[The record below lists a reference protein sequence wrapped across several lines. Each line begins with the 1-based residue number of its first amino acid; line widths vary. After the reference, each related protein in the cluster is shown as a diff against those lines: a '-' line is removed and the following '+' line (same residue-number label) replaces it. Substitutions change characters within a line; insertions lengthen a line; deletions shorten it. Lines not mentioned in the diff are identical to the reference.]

1 MNESKNNK
9 SDSSEKKLKL
19 LIVDDDNTQIQRI
32 KAILKDIDYPEV
44 SCRTAESAEEAL
56 TIIGSSVIELVLSDY
71 RLPGM
76 NGLELLKEIKK
87 INPLIG
93 VVIMTAFENVKDA
106 VEILQNGGD
115 DYLIKPT
122 GKSQIE
128 HVLIRFYE
136 KLSIYRENESVNRET
151 RASFE
156 HLPLVFGSTEMQ
168 NVLNLVARTSD
179 SDATTLIT
187 GESGTGKELIARL
200 IHNSGKRKDFPF
212 VTVNIAALPETLME
226 SELFGHAKGSFT
238 GADSDRIGRF
248 EEADKGTLFID
259 EVGDIPPSIQVK
271 LLRAIQFGYVQR
283 VGENR
288 ERKFNVRIIAATN
301 RNLEQLIR
309 EKKFRDDLYWRLNVI
324 RITIP
329 PLRERK
335 KDITALVSHFI
346 EKYNKKNSRN
356 IRGISNDA
364 MDLIMKHSFPGNVR
378 ELENMIERSVI
389 MSRGTI
395 ITRRDISEIQYVEE
409 PCREISIEN
418 YDIKMKN
425 FESRFLLEALREAEW
440 NQSRAARLIGI
451 TERKLRSRIGILG
464 IKKDNTN

>member
-346 EKYNKKNSRN
+346 EKYNKKNNRN